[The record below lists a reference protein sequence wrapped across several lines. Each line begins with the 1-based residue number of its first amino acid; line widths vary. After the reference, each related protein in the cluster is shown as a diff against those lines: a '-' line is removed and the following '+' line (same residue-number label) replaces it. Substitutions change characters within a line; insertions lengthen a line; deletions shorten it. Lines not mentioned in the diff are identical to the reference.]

1 LELELS
7 DIAGIVKGRIIGNEH
22 LLIAGINSLDKASDG
37 DISFFFDSRY
47 KDFVKDTR
55 ASALI
60 VSEPV
65 ELYKGSQVVVSD
77 PDLQKEIEK
86 QSLMLSSEAKEN
98 KQNEYDRKNREI
110 GYLSQDLSEDAQTAQ
125 QNANQKMLRQ
135 LYSVI
140 QSLAKLQAFDLV
152 MEKSNSS
159 IIYTSDA
166 IDITDQVIK
175 ELNKVKP

>member
-1 LELELS
+1 
-7 DIAGIVKGRIIGNEH
+7 
-22 LLIAGINSLDKASDG
+22 
-37 DISFFFDSRY
+37 
-47 KDFVKDTR
+47 
-55 ASALI
+55 
-60 VSEPV
+60 
-65 ELYKGSQVVVSD
+65 
-77 PDLQKEIEK
+77 
-86 QSLMLSSEAKEN
+86 MLSSEAREN

-125 QNANQKMLRQ
+125 QNANQKMLKQ

-152 MEKSNSS
+152 LEKSNSS
-159 IIYTSDA
+159 ILYTSDA

>member
-1 LELELS
+1 MKKLAVLLTLTLCLLFQSSAFGAGATTKVGVIDLDRCMKESNEGKRVTESLKKELDAMQQKYVKAQKDLS
-7 DIAGIVKGRIIGNEH
+7 
-22 LLIAGINSLDKASDG
+22 
-37 DISFFFDSRY
+37 
-47 KDFVKDTR
+47 
-55 ASALI
+55 
-60 VSEPV
+60 
-65 ELYKGSQVVVSD
+65 
-77 PDLQKEIEK
+77 DLQKEIEK

-159 IIYTSDA
+159 IIYTSEA